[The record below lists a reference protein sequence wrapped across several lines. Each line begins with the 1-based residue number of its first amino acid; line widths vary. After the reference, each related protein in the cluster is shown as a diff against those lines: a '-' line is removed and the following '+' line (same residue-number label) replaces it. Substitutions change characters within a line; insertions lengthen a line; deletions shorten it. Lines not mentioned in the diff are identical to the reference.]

1 MRLNVFTDYCL
12 RTLIYVGVQNDGIV
26 TRGEIAAAYGVS
38 DNHLMKVM
46 SFLARN
52 GFLDTTRG
60 KGGGMRL
67 SRPADQISVG
77 ALVRLSEADSPVVEC
92 FDREHS
98 TCSIGGVCRL
108 KGVLFEAME
117 AFYSVLDRYTLQDL
131 INNPVEL
138 NAIFSI
144 SLLQVKNPQQ

>member
-26 TRGEIAAAYGVS
+26 TRGEIASAYGIS

-77 ALVRLSEADSPVVEC
+77 ALVRLSEADSLVVEC

-98 TCSIGGVCRL
+98 SCSIGAVCRL
-108 KGVLFEAME
+108 KGVLNEAMQ
-117 AFYSVLDRYTLQDL
+117 AFYCVLDRYTLQDL

-144 SLLQVKNPQQ
+144 PLLQVKG

>member
-26 TRGEIAAAYGVS
+26 TRGEIASAYGIS

-52 GFLDTTRG
+52 GFLETTRG

-67 SRPADQISVG
+67 SRPANQISVG

-98 TCSIGGVCRL
+98 TCSIATICRL
-108 KGVLFEAME
+108 KGVLNEAMQ

-144 SLLQVKNPQQ
+144 PLLQIKD

>member
-26 TRGEIAAAYGVS
+26 TRGEIASAYGVS

-52 GFLDTTRG
+52 GFLETTRG

-98 TCSIGGVCRL
+98 TCSIGAVCRL
-108 KGVLFEAME
+108 KGVLNEAMQ
-117 AFYSVLDRYTLQDL
+117 AFFSVLDRYTLQDL

-144 SLLQVKNPQQ
+144 PLLQVKG